1 MNKKVIGLILAGILS
16 VGAVGCNSNNTTIQ
30 EQQIKQEQN
39 INIDTAYN
47 LAKQI
52 IGNKYDSR
60 IGCSLIKHND
70 KLEFKLVGE
79 HYIFMNLNDNEQLK
93 EDIINDYQEIIRIY
107 EENNINVNFEI
118 NILAYPSKIKCFSI
132 KDGNVYDILDGEFV
146 GNRSNWE

>member
-30 EQQIKQEQN
+30 EKQIKQEQN
-39 INIDTAYN
+39 INIDTAYD

-52 IGNKYDSR
+52 IGDKYDSR
-60 IGCSLIKHND
+60 IGGALIKHND

-93 EDIINDYQEIIRIY
+93 ADIINDYQEIIKIY
-107 EENNINVNFEI
+107 EENNINVNFPFC
-118 NILAYPSKIKCFSI
+118 NFMH
-132 KDGNVYDILDGEFV
+132 
-146 GNRSNWE
+146 